1 MKARTVIMAV
11 LSLILL
17 GLICWSA
24 VEPYDAQVWWTEM
37 STVFV
42 LMLVFGSMYRRL
54 RLSVF
59 AYFFVFLWCGL
70 QVVGAHYTFELVP
83 FEAVGEV
90 FGFERNHYDRLAHF
104 VVGLNAVGIAE
115 LLWRYRGASSVR
127 AAAMYSIVIIMAV
140 ANFWELVEW
149 IYAEID
155 GGSAGLAFL
164 GSQGDVWDAQ
174 KDMLMD
180 TLGALAGA
188 AMFICYGARC
198 GRVEPANAR
207 G

>member
-1 MKARTVIMAV
+1 MTTNARHIANGIF
-11 LSLILL
+11 LLILL
-17 GLICWSA
+17 GLSVWSA
-24 VEPYDAQVWWTEM
+24 INPYDRQVWWTEM

-42 LMLVFGSMYRRL
+42 LLAVFGCLYRRL
-54 RLSVF
+54 QLSVGS
-59 AYFFVFLWCGL
+59 YFFIFLWCWL
-70 QVVGAHYTFELVP
+70 QVIGAHYTFELVP
-83 FEAVGEV
+83 FEGVGNI

-115 LLWRYRGASSVR
+115 LLWRYRGAPSARTASIYSV
-127 AAAMYSIVIIMAV
+127 VIIMAV

-180 TLGALAGA
+180 TLGALLGAGI
-188 AMFICYGARC
+188 FLCARSRC
-198 GRVEPANAR
+198 RSVNS
-207 G
+207 

>member
-1 MKARTVIMAV
+1 MQTARHITISLFLAV
-11 LSLILL
+11 LL
-17 GLICWSA
+17 GLIVWSA
-24 VEPYDAQVWWTEM
+24 INPYDVQVWWTEM

-42 LMLVFGSMYRRL
+42 LFAVFASLYKRL
-54 RLSVF
+54 KLSVES
-59 AYFFVFLWCGL
+59 YFFIFLWCWL
-70 QVVGAHYTFELVP
+70 QVIGAHYTFELVP
-83 FEAVGEV
+83 FESVGNF

-115 LLWRYRGASSVR
+115 LLWRYKGAPSARSAAIYSV
-127 AAAMYSIVIIMAV
+127 VIIMAV

-149 IYAEID
+149 LYAEID

-180 TLGALAGA
+180 TLGAILGA
-188 AMFICYGARC
+188 TIFLCSGVFRKKTTSS
-198 GRVEPANAR
+198 
-207 G
+207 